1 MEGADYDTETLK
13 GMWDDVIETT
23 FKSEYE
29 TAIYNKNS
37 FDLNFWKLDKK
48 NHELSSYL
56 IDHPLKAL
64 SHFQISLHEKTNNG
78 GLPVNLHFSGNSL
91 VQKELTKLRTKDLNK
106 LKSLEGFVIQTSS
119 PFSRIVQACFRCKRC
134 YREFFLEQPK
144 DTEILVEPLECNEEA
159 GGCGRQGPFELVPEN
174 SKYKDFQKILI
185 QNPFYDKQRIE
196 LETHLY
202 DDHVGLITPGEWV
215 TFNGIYLLKNMKKQ
229 TPNPYFLVR
238 GLEESHARSLEY
250 TEKEKQLADELS
262 KDPQLWNKLIRSFS
276 PSVYGN
282 TLLKEALLLQLFSGV
297 WHDLPDGTTRRGSI
311 HVLFAGDPGTAK
323 SVLKQGSGA
332 ISPRFSVAT
341 GKGASVAGLTAG
353 ASKDKIGD
361 REGWV
366 LTAGA
371 LVMANG
377 GVCYLDEFDKIP
389 AEVQGCLHGP
399 MEQGMVE
406 TSKMGAVNQ
415 RLPSRTSVFGA
426 MNPKHGRFDDKTN
439 AFEQIHLDPAMLSRF
454 DLIFAVK
461 DLVNKDKDRR
471 VSVHMHETLKGSCS
485 HGFLDTDFLRKYVY
499 HAQMINPVF
508 EDDVA
513 QYITDK
519 FVEVRQK
526 QRDGDQQIHNITYRQ
541 NESLRRLAEAS
552 ARSRFSDKVELC
564 DVNRAW
570 RVFKGSLESMGV
582 NDLDGLISHWT
593 ESSRK
598 ILRDIES
605 VLPAS
610 YQTLR
615 EVGFAESDL
624 DLLIDKNAIYE
635 TGGWY
640 YQKNKN

>member
-1 MEGADYDTETLK
+1 MGSAEYDTETLK
-13 GMWDDVIETT
+13 GMWDDIIETT

-29 TAIYNKNS
+29 TAVYNKKN
-37 FDLNFWKLDKK
+37 FNLNFWKISKK
-48 NHELSSYL
+48 NHDLSDYL
-56 IDHPLKAL
+56 IDHPIRAL
-64 SHFQISLHEKTNNG
+64 SHLQKAIHDRTNNG
-78 GLPVNLHFSGNSL
+78 GLPVNLHFSGDSI

-106 LKSLEGFVIQTSS
+106 LKSLEGFVIQTTS
-119 PFSRIVQACFRCKRC
+119 PFSRIIQACFQCKRC
-134 YREFFLEQPK
+134 FREFYLEQPK

-159 GGCGRQGPFELVPEN
+159 GGCGRQGPFEHVPEK
-174 SKYKDFQKILI
+174 SLYKDFQKILI

-202 DDHVGLITPGEWV
+202 DEHVGLITPGEWV
-215 TFNGIYLLKNMKKQ
+215 TFNGVYLLKNMKKQ

-250 TEKEKQLADELS
+250 TEQEKKLADELC

-297 WHDLPDGTTRRGSI
+297 WHDLSDGTTRRGSI

-426 MNPKHGRFDDKTN
+426 MNPKEGRFDDHDKSYFN
-439 AFEQIHLDPAMLSRF
+439 QIHLDAAMKSRF
-454 DLIFAVK
+454 DLIFAVR
-461 DLVNKDKDRR
+461 DIVNEERDRLISNHMNKTLNGE
-471 VSVHMHETLKGSCS
+471 VSGGYLN
-485 HGFLDTDFLRKYVY
+485 TDFLRKYVY
-499 HAQMINPVF
+499 HAKLINPVF
-508 EDDVA
+508 KGKVCD
-513 QYITDK
+513 YITDK
-519 FVEVRQK
+519 FVEVRKK
-526 QRDGDQQIHNITYRQ
+526 QCVDGVQLHNITPRQ
-541 NESLRRLAEAS
+541 NETLRRLAEAS
-552 ARSRFSDKVELC
+552 ARSRFSALVEMY
-564 DVNRAW
+564 DVDRAW
-570 RVFKGSLESMGV
+570 RVFRGSLETLGIT
-582 NDLDGLISHWT
+582 DLDGLMGQWT

-598 ILRDIES
+598 VLRDIEA

-615 EVGFAESDL
+615 EVGFTESDL
-624 DLLIDKNAIYE
+624 DLLKDKNAIFE
-635 TGGWY
+635 KDGWFY
-640 YQKNKN
+640 RKNK